1 MNYRYDNQRY
11 NPPAPVLPIT
21 VRVPGDS
28 MKQITTDALVDT
40 GADIACLPS
49 AIINALGAEPAST
62 YLVVGANSTQIG
74 YRDSYFL
81 EIEIE
86 LTKKLVEVIAMG
98 SEVILGRNLINEF
111 ILQLHGLTQELS
123 ITLGTK

>member
-1 MNYRYDNQRY
+1 MNYRYDNRRY
-11 NPPAPVLPIT
+11 TPPAPVFPIT

-28 MKQITTDALVDT
+28 MKQTTTDALVDT

-49 AIINALGAEPAST
+49 AIINALGAEPAGTS
-62 YLVVGANSTQIG
+62 LVVGANNTPIG

-81 EIEIE
+81 EFEIE
-86 LTKKLVEVIAMG
+86 STKKLVEVIAMG
-98 SEVILGRNLINEF
+98 KEVILGRSLINEF
-111 ILQLHGLTQELS
+111 ILQLHGPTQELS